1 MSAGDALKRKI
12 EDNLQSAK
20 IAGSQVNVCE
30 DLHGGWRVA
39 VISDA
44 LGDYSDSR
52 RRELVLVG
60 IDDPLSWLFL
70 GTKAE
75 LAVAGYADDG
85 LNVDQPFRPLW
96 PQSLQASTAHT
107 THSSAVVLPSS
118 LDTDISL
125 PLTVTFYSLR
135 GGVGRSTA
143 LAHTAL
149 ILAAQGK
156 KVVCLDMD
164 LEAPGLAALF
174 GLEEQ
179 VRFQGHGVA
188 SLLLALDMGEK
199 PVVADHLVPVDQ
211 MGNLFL
217 LPAGRIGPIYADTL
231 SILDPGAWY
240 REDDNPLRALLNMIR
255 TGLPFTPDAILIDSR
270 TGLTAMSA
278 PLLFEQADLAIVVF
292 FPHPQTLHGTTMLV
306 NGLRHAVTY
315 RDVARNSDGNA
326 YRLRP
331 ESRFIA
337 SPLPAGESGERYRLR
352 AADWVAQWLQE
363 ERSGTD
369 DPEAA
374 PYDQVAG
381 TVDEVLHGIAY
392 SEALASMDSISW
404 DQDASRHFKPVAE
417 WVLRFLPTE
426 EEGQNLGFVQQA
438 RQAVLEE
445 LSFSTDTAERQDAV
459 FFERSFLTTKTIR
472 KALKPGTPLVIGR
485 KGTGKTALFRYML
498 EIEGA
503 LGTDVLPCVV
513 HAPEGLNSPPWQ
525 VRSDG
530 FRYVRDTLHGRNGF
544 GWKHFWLAY
553 IFVALAA
560 KHPPKTVR
568 EEFLSVW
575 GNPLHD
581 QWDFLKVLE
590 EACCKGVF
598 SPMDMERHLRSIDED
613 WKETHGVL
621 LFDGLDT
628 GFGNEPRDRE
638 TREHAL
644 VGLFSVL
651 TEWEN
656 RLEGLSFKVMLREDI
671 WRSLLFENKSHLF
684 GRTAVLKWSD
694 QAQFLKVILKQAV
707 LSSQF
712 QTTLA
717 AMSAGSSG
725 ESEASPDVW
734 SDART
739 FEAWNVLV
747 GERMSGGKTAFT
759 RNWVWSRLGDGNGDH
774 SPRNL
779 SILFELALEWEREEQ
794 QRTPYHRSIIRPR
807 ALMEQ
812 LPEVSRRALDALL
825 EEFPELIP
833 LKEVLSQ
840 VNRTPFGPEEI
851 STVAPNLIDLGR
863 EVGLLIIHEGL
874 DGAVVRYTVP
884 EVYRW
889 GLGMGRKGPV

>member
-1 MSAGDALKRKI
+1 MSTGDALKRRI
-12 EDNLQSAK
+12 EDNLQSAM
-20 IAGSQVNVCE
+20 ITGSKVNVGE
-30 DLHGGWRVA
+30 DPHGGWRVA

-44 LGDYSDSR
+44 LGDYSETR

-60 IDDPLSWLFL
+60 IDEPLSWLFL

-75 LAVAGYADDG
+75 LAEAGYADDG

-96 PQSLQASTAHT
+96 PQALQASTAHS
-107 THSSAVVLPSS
+107 THATAVVLPSS
-118 LDTDISL
+118 LDTDLPL

-149 ILAAQGK
+149 LLAALGN

-174 GLEEQ
+174 GLEEK
-179 VRFQGHGVA
+179 VRFQDHGVA

-199 PVVADHLVPVDQ
+199 PVVADHLVPVDD

-217 LPAGRIGPIYADTL
+217 LPAGRIGPTYADTL

-240 REDDNPLRALLNMIR
+240 REDDNPLRALLNRIR

-278 PLLFEQADLAIVVF
+278 PLLFEQADLAVVVF
-292 FPHPQTLHGTTMLV
+292 FPHPQTLHGTQMLV
-306 NGLRHAVTY
+306 NGLRHALTY
-315 RDVARNSDGNA
+315 RDVVQNSDGKA

-331 ESRFIA
+331 EPRFIA

-352 AADWVAQWLQE
+352 AADWVAKWLRE

-369 DPEAA
+369 DLEATSH
-374 PYDQVAG
+374 DQTAG

-392 SEALASMDSISW
+392 SEALASKDSISW
-404 DQDASRHFKPVAE
+404 DPDASRHFRPIAE

-426 EEGQNLGFVQQA
+426 EEGQNLGVVRQA
-438 RQAVLEE
+438 KQAVLEE
-445 LSFSTDTAERQDAV
+445 LSFSTDTAERQDAA

-503 LGTDVLPCVV
+503 LGTDLPCVV

-530 FRYVRDTLHGRNGF
+530 FRYVRDTLNGRNGF

-553 IFVALAA
+553 ILVALATQ
-560 KHPPKTVR
+560 HPPKAGR
-568 EEFLSVW
+568 EDFLSVW
-575 GNPLHD
+575 RKPLQD

-590 EACCKGVF
+590 EACCEGTF
-598 SPMDMERHLRSIDED
+598 SPMDMERQLRSVDED
-613 WKETHGVL
+613 RKEMRAVL
-621 LFDGLDT
+621 LFDGLDA

-656 RLEGLSFKVMLREDI
+656 RLKGLSFKVMLREDI
-671 WRSLLFENKSHLF
+671 WRGLLFENKSHLF

-694 QAQFLKVILKQAV
+694 QAQFLKVVLKQAV

-712 QTTLA
+712 QTTRE
-717 AMSAGSSG
+717 AMSGGTPKESG
-725 ESEASPDVW
+725 ASPDVW
-734 SDART
+734 TDAHT
-739 FEAWNVLV
+739 YEAWNVLV

-779 SILFELALEWEREEQ
+779 NILFELALEWEREEQ
-794 QRTPYHRSIIRPR
+794 QKNPYHRSIIRPR

-825 EEFPELIP
+825 EEFPELMP
-833 LKEVLSQ
+833 LKAVLSQ

-851 STVAPNLIDLGR
+851 SAVPPPIIELGR
-863 EVGLLIIHEGL
+863 EVGLLKIHEGQ